1 MDQSKND
8 IDVRIGAA
16 WKAHYRGQDDIAI
29 EQFRQLV
36 AEAPDHIDANWGL
49 GLSYRDA
56 GRIEDATQVFHK
68 VKDLVGAQLEEQSTE
83 RERFVMLSRMVD
95 QQLAQINEFHGPSPE
110 QTKAE

>member
-1 MDQSKND
+1 MDQSKD

-16 WKAHYRGQDDIAI
+16 WKAHYQGHDDVAI

-56 GRIEDATQVFHK
+56 GQIEDATQVFHK
-68 VKDLVGAQLEEQSTE
+68 VKDLVGTQLEAHGTE
-83 RERFVMLSRMVD
+83 HERFVMLSRMVE
-95 QQLAQINEFHGPSPE
+95 QQLAQINEFHGPPPE
-110 QTKAE
+110 QKKAE